1 MSFIKHLRDWYKHFD
16 IWLEYRLG
24 KCDSDLIFQINESYL
39 AISSYLTDHLIL
51 LELIQFTLRQLNSVE
66 YSKSESQKDIK
77 FFKKN

>member
-1 MSFIKHLRDWYKHFD
+1 MNFIKHLRDWYKHFD

-39 AISSYLTDHLIL
+39 AISSYLTDHLIP
-51 LELIQFTLRQLNSVE
+51 LELNQFTLHQLNSVE